1 MKEAFSVKL
10 QTGNICFCSRL
21 KLNKAQAAQM
31 RNVMQSLNIFIGIS
45 GPVSEVKK
53 SLLINIGK
61 ISLHIGPEQSEVK
74 KQSKVWFVPDKVR
87 GLGGTTMRKI
97 LQFSLSFKL
106 GKFISLG
113 SLICC
118 TNMKIYFS
126 WKLAI

>member
-31 RNVMQSLNIFIGIS
+31 RNVMQSLSIFIGIS

-74 KQSKVWFVPDKVR
+74 KQSKVWFVPDKVAR
-87 GLGGTTMRKI
+87 SGWYNHVI

>member
-74 KQSKVWFVPDKVR
+74 KQSKVWFVSDKIAR
-87 GLGGTTMRKI
+87 SGWY
-97 LQFSLSFKL
+97 
-106 GKFISLG
+106 
-113 SLICC
+113 
-118 TNMKIYFS
+118 NHEEN
-126 WKLAI
+126 LAVFTIV